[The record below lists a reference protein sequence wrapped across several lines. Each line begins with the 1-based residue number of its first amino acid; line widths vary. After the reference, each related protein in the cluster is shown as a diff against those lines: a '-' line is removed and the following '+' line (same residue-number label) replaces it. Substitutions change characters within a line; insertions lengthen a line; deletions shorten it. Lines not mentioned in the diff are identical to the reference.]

1 MNEGVVVVAE
11 SSGGLSLWR
20 SVASLFY
27 KNKINCF
34 IPKNK
39 KTESNGMESDCSH
52 EGGIASGSS
61 CFLFLIED

>member
-27 KNKINCF
+27 KNKFNCF

-39 KTESNGMESDCSH
+39 KPNRMESDCSH

-61 CFLFLIED
+61 CFLFHIED